1 LQLSVETRQSG
12 DITIVHCEGRVVF
25 RDEAVVLSRVAKAAL
40 GDSQE
45 VIIDLGSVLDMDS
58 AGLGELVFLHMAAED
73 QGRRLKLAG
82 ANSMLRELFSL
93 TRLASIFET
102 FPSVEAAL
110 AT

>member
-1 LQLSVETRQSG
+1 
-12 DITIVHCEGRVVF
+12 
-25 RDEAVVLSRVAKAAL
+25 
-40 GDSQE
+40 
-45 VIIDLGSVLDMDS
+45 
-58 AGLGELVFLHMAAED
+58 MAAED